1 VGPPKVKSV
10 WIDPKFAKLIGR
22 DVPDDGWVEPAA
34 PSSEAGDEPPNLH
47 IRVLGPLRRDPHIP
61 EWLVSEPLPIS
72 FFDGHML
79 PVTIEGLKESDQ
91 KGIEDVLSAFLRLG
105 RIDRLAISGYVFAN
119 YQKTA
124 ELVSEDDLG
133 CHIESEQAVWEH
145 VQPGAIYISR
155 RGRRDC
161 AIYLMVGANCDWE
174 PEHGLQIVY
183 RRGSELV
190 RVSQQDGHLTHTDA
204 YDLPEEEET
213 IVS

>member
-1 VGPPKVKSV
+1 MEPPKVKSV

-34 PSSEAGDEPPNLH
+34 PSSEARDERPNLH
-47 IRVLGPLRRDPHIP
+47 IPVLGLLHRDPHIP
-61 EWLVSEPLPIS
+61 EWLVSEPLPIP
-72 FFDGHML
+72 FFDGQKL
-79 PVTIEGLKESDQ
+79 SVTIEGLKESDQ
-91 KGIEDVLSAFLRLG
+91 NEIEDAISSFLRMG
-105 RIDRLAISGYVFAN
+105 RVDRLAISGYVFAN
-119 YQKTA
+119 YQQTA
-124 ELVSEDDLG
+124 EQVSEDDLG

-145 VQPGAIYISR
+145 LQPCAIYISR
-155 RGRRDC
+155 RHRRDC
-161 AIYLMVGANCDWE
+161 AIYLLIGANCDWE

-204 YDLPEEEET
+204 NDLPEEEDT